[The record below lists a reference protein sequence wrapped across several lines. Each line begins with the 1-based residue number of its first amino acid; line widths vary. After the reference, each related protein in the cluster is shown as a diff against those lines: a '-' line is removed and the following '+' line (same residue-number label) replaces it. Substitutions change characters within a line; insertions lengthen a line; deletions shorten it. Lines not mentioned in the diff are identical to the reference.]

1 VKEFSEAQLFLV
13 LDGILLHAYDFKKGK
28 IMVGRNFDFDSELD
42 EMHKTVLSVLPEKLL
57 DLTDISV
64 TRAGLDALMGQMPA
78 FEAPKNILVEETNVP
93 GLNGDPDV
101 LVRTYTPK
109 DLPSEA
115 PGLLWIHGGGMVL
128 GSINMDDDTCASIAM
143 NHNCVVVSV
152 EYRLAPEHP
161 YPAQI
166 HDCYSALCWMHDNA
180 DELGISKD
188 RIAIG
193 GASAGGGLAAGTSL
207 MARDK
212 GGPNLI
218 FQLLVF
224 PMLDYRN
231 ITPSSYGTSDT
242 RVWNREAN
250 IIAWKAYL
258 NDIEPVPAYA
268 SPSASEDLSS
278 LPPAYINVGT
288 LDIFIDED
296 IDYAARLSQAGVP
309 VELHVYPGAFHGSN
323 GLVGESEL
331 SIRWA
336 KDQTAAIEF
345 ALNPS
350 SQR

>member
-1 VKEFSEAQLFLV
+1 
-13 LDGILLHAYDFKKGK
+13 
-28 IMVGRNFDFDSELD
+28 MTGRKFNFDTELD
-42 EMHKTVLSVLPEKLL
+42 ELHKAVLSVLPEKLL

-64 TRAGLDALMGQMPA
+64 TRAGLDALMSQMPA
-78 FEAPKNILVEETNVP
+78 SETPDNILIEDINVS

-101 LVRTYTPK
+101 LVRTYIPK
-109 DLPSEA
+109 ELPSEA
-115 PGLLWIHGGGMVL
+115 PGMLWIHGGGMVL
-128 GSINMDDDTCASIAM
+128 GSVDMDNDVCATMAT

-166 HDCYSALCWMHDNA
+166 HDCYSALSWMHDSA

-193 GASAGGGLAAGTSL
+193 GASAGGGLAAGTAL
-207 MARDK
+207 MARDR

-224 PMLDYRN
+224 PMLDHRN
-231 ITPSSYGTSDT
+231 ITPSSFGTSDT

-258 NDIEPVPAYA
+258 NDIDPVPTYG
-268 SPSASEDLSS
+268 SPSTAEDLSD
-278 LPPAYINVGT
+278 LPPTYINVGT
-288 LDIFIDED
+288 LDIFVDED

-323 GLVGESEL
+323 GFVAESEL

-336 KDQTAAIEF
+336 KDQTAAIES

-350 SQR
+350 S

>member
-1 VKEFSEAQLFLV
+1 MSCVSFLIDLLSV
-13 LDGILLHAYDFKKGK
+13 VDGIVVDAYHARKGRF
-28 IMVGRNFDFDSELD
+28 MTGRKFNFDTELD
-42 EMHKTVLSVLPEKLL
+42 DMHRAVLSVLPEKLL

-78 FEAPKNILVEETNVP
+78 PETPENILIEDKNVL
-93 GLNGDPDV
+93 GFNGDPDV
-101 LVRTYTPK
+101 LVRVYTPK
-109 DLPSEA
+109 ELPSGA

-128 GSINMDDDTCASIAM
+128 GSIDMDDDVCAPMAI

-166 HDCYSALCWMHDNA
+166 HDCYSALSWMHESA
-180 DELGISKD
+180 DELGISQD

-193 GASAGGGLAAGTSL
+193 GASAGGGLAAGTAL

-224 PMLDYRN
+224 PMLDHRN
-231 ITPSSYGTSDT
+231 VTPSSYGTSDT

-258 NDIEPVPAYA
+258 NDIDPVPPYA
-268 SPSASEDLSS
+268 SPSTAEDLSG
-278 LPPAYINVGT
+278 LPPTYINVGT
-288 LDIFIDED
+288 LDIFVDED
-296 IDYAARLSQAGVP
+296 IDYAARLSQSGVP

-323 GLVGESEL
+323 GFVAESEL

-336 KDQTAAIEF
+336 KDQTAAIES
-345 ALNPS
+345 ALNS
-350 SQR
+350 SS

>member
-1 VKEFSEAQLFLV
+1 
-13 LDGILLHAYDFKKGK
+13 
-28 IMVGRNFDFDSELD
+28 MTGRKFDFDSELD
-42 EMHKTVLSVLPEKLL
+42 EMHKAVLSVLPEKLL

-78 FEAPKNILVEETNVP
+78 PETPEDILIDNTNVP

-109 DLPSEA
+109 DLPSGA

-128 GSINMDDDTCASIAM
+128 GSIDMDDDVCASMALC
-143 NHNCVVVSV
+143 HNCVVVSV

-166 HDCYSALCWMHDNA
+166 HDCYSALSWMHESA
-180 DELGISKD
+180 DELGISQD

-193 GASAGGGLAAGTSL
+193 GASAGGGLAAGTAL
-207 MARDK
+207 MARDL

-224 PMLDYRN
+224 PMLDHRN

-250 IIAWKAYL
+250 LIAWKAYL
-258 NDIEPVPAYA
+258 NDIDPVPAYA
-268 SPSASEDLSS
+268 SPSTAEDLSS

-288 LDIFIDED
+288 LDIFVDED
-296 IDYAARLSQAGVP
+296 IEYAARLSQAGVP

-323 GLVGESEL
+323 GFVAESEL

-336 KDQTAAIEF
+336 KDQTDALES

-350 SQR
+350 S